1 MRISIQNVK
10 KRVFFATFAQ
20 PKKINAF
27 MKTFRYALLSCLLFA
42 IPLLGMAQ
50 QTGYFLHTISK
61 GQSLYS
67 IAAMYN
73 VTIEEIISL
82 NPGSEK
88 MIKAGDTLKIPQA
101 QASSRQQF
109 HTIQPGETLYR
120 LTQLYHVPAQQICEA
135 NPGLTATNFRAGQVI
150 VIPEAKADT
159 PSAVSPTTV
168 PQVSQSAM
176 QARYQDMHKVKRK
189 ETIFSI
195 CKAYGITRQEL
206 IDANPELKTEPLK
219 KGKFLRIPFPKV
231 PGQPG
236 TVQKLES
243 EQPARQPSDTEL
255 FTKTSKKDQRLDK
268 VKVAVI
274 LPFMLDNEASSEQK
288 RMVEYYEGFLMA
300 VDSLK
305 RDGYS
310 FDIHTYDSNRS
321 NVSIK
326 GILARPEM
334 KEMNLII
341 GPVHP
346 DHIKEAAAFAK
357 KNEIRMIVPF
367 SSKDNDVF
375 NNPYIYQINTP
386 QSYLYSEVYDHFIRC
401 FRNNVNIIFVDTQDG
416 NTEKADFI
424 KGLKIE
430 LDAQRTP
437 YKQLTI
443 RTDTPVYLE
452 NVINPAMENLFIPT
466 SGSNIALIKLL
477 PHLKQLALESPECSL
492 HMFGYPEWQTYT
504 TDYITD
510 FYAFDTYFYGS
521 FYTNNL
527 SQATADFQYTFRKWY
542 GKTIMNTYPKY
553 AILGFD
559 TGYYFL
565 KGLSMYGNNLEANLG
580 KIRVSPIQTS
590 FKFERVNNWG
600 GFINKKVFFV
610 HFTKGHELIKMD
622 FDK

>member
-1 MRISIQNVK
+1 
-10 KRVFFATFAQ
+10 
-20 PKKINAF
+20 

-42 IPLLGMAQ
+42 IPFFGMAQ

-73 VTIEEIISL
+73 VTTEEIISL

-101 QASSRQQF
+101 QTPSKQKF
-109 HTIQPGETLYR
+109 HTIQSGETLYR
-120 LTQLYHVPAQQICEA
+120 LTQLYHVSAQKICEA
-135 NPGLTATNFRAGQVI
+135 NPGLTANNFRAGQVI
-150 VIPEAKADT
+150 VIPEADTDTLSAASST
-159 PSAVSPTTV
+159 PSTTV
-168 PQVSQSAM
+168 SQASQSTM
-176 QARYQDMHKVKRK
+176 QARFQDMHKVKRR

-206 IDANPELKTEPLK
+206 LDANPELKTEPLK

-243 EQPARQPSDTEL
+243 EQPTKQPSNTEL
-255 FTKTSKKDQRLDK
+255 FMETSKKSQRPDK

-274 LPFMLDNEASSEQK
+274 LPFMLDNETSNEQK
-288 RMVEYYEGFLMA
+288 RMIEYYEGFLMA

-310 FDIHTYDSNRS
+310 FDIHTYDSKGS

-326 GILARPEM
+326 GILAKPEM

-341 GPVHP
+341 GPVHSN
-346 DHIKEAAAFAK
+346 HIKDVAAFAQ

-367 SSKDNDVF
+367 SSKANEVF
-375 NNPYIYQINTP
+375 SNPYIYQINTP

-401 FRNNVNIIFVDTQDG
+401 FHNNVNIIFVDTQDG

-430 LDAQRTP
+430 LDAQLMP

-443 RTDTPVYLE
+443 QTNVPVNLKD
-452 NVINPAMENLFIPT
+452 VINPAMENLFIPT

-477 PHLKQLALESPECSL
+477 PHLKQLAIESPECSL

-504 TDYITD
+504 TDYIAD

-527 SQATADFQYTFRKWY
+527 SQATANFQHTFRKWY

-565 KGLSMYGNNLEANLG
+565 KGLSIYGNNIEANLG
-580 KIRVSPIQTS
+580 KVKVSPIQTS

-610 HFTKGHELIKMD
+610 HFTKEHELIKMD